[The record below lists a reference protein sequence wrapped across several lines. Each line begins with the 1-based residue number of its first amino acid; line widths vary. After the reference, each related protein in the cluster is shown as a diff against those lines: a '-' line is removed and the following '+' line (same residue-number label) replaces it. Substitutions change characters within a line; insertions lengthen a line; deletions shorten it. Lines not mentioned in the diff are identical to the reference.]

1 MYRVKLHLWLLCR
14 AFLELLCLDQ
24 HFLLHVWA
32 KIVPRVRFLCFLH
45 ILHNSPLKNAACSCY
60 ICISG
65 LFVGFC
71 SPFACFACKKR
82 RMLRLKS
89 PFWPAW
95 CLLPFLMVFASRILA
110 FWRPKGTYFTGLS
123 TLRLTIKKC
132 TYFTMLSGL
141 SVACVNGANW
151 PEGRFS
157 SGRWPIVEA

>member
-1 MYRVKLHLWLLCR
+1 MYRVKSHLWLLCR
-14 AFLELLCLDQ
+14 AFIEMWCLGQ
-24 HFLLHVWA
+24 QFLLHVWA

-71 SPFACFACKKR
+71 SPFACFACRKR
-82 RMLRLKS
+82 RMLLLKS

-110 FWRPKGTYFTGLS
+110 FWRPKGTSFTGYSTFRLS
-123 TLRLTIKKC
+123 IQMC
-132 TYFTMLSGL
+132 SYFAGFLGL
-141 SVACVNGANW
+141 SVACLNGEIW
-151 PEGRFS
+151 LEGRFS
-157 SGRWPIVEA
+157 SGHWSLWEA